1 VPHDSLRTE
10 EAYLG
15 WARRFIRFHHK
26 RHPLAMGA
34 AEINAFVTHLAVA
47 GPVSAST
54 QNQAF
59 AAIRFG
65 DTCSLDG

>member
-1 VPHDSLRTE
+1 VRHDSLRTE

-26 RHPLAMGA
+26 RYPLAMGA
-34 AEINAFVTHLAVA
+34 AEINASLTHLAVA
-47 GPVSAST
+47 RPVRAST
-54 QNQAF
+54 HNQAF